1 MVGLVRV
8 LRSGPALLLAPESYL
23 RLVFVLA
30 GAALALA
37 LGIVDFTVL
46 ALMAGSGT
54 PAWLVVLIG
63 IVLVGGPLTVG
74 VIPAVRQVEGVAAQS
89 LLVVQFRDGPPGPA
103 SNWAQR
109 RRTLGWF
116 LLHVFTGAVV
126 AAAVV
131 GLIALSGR
139 WWTIPAVAATLL
151 GILLAGRLLA
161 RLAPALLGPSYGER
175 LERLQA
181 DAARATERTRIA
193 REIHDSVGH
202 ALSLATVQASAAR
215 KLIGRDP
222 AFVEAAL
229 ETIETTTRRAVA
241 DLDHVLG
248 LLRDDTQRPA
258 ATTPAP
264 DLGSLDELL
273 TAAQTAGLMVVPA
286 VSGELSRLPL
296 LVSREA
302 YRIVQEGLTN
312 ALKYSTDATATLKLS
327 LGAGTLD
334 IQLANPASQ
343 RRATRTGRGLRG
355 IDERATTLGGTTT
368 SGVHDGR
375 WTLSVVIPAWEV

>member
-1 MVGLVRV
+1 MP
-8 LRSGPALLLAPESYL
+8 RSRPALLLAPETYL
-23 RLVFVLA
+23 RVVFVLV

-46 ALMAGSGT
+46 ALVAGAGT
-54 PAWLVVLIG
+54 PAWLVALIG
-63 IVLVGGPLTVG
+63 IVLIGGPLMAG

-89 LLVVQFRDGPPGPA
+89 LLAVQFRDGPPGPA
-103 SNWAQR
+103 AGWEQR
-109 RRTLGWF
+109 RRTLAWF
-116 LLHVFTGAVV
+116 LLHLLTGALVV
-126 AAAVV
+126 AAVV
-131 GLIALSGR
+131 GLIALSGG

-161 RLAPALLGPSYGER
+161 RLAPVLLGPSYAER
-175 LERLQA
+175 LERLRA

-193 REIHDSVGH
+193 REIHDSIGH

-222 AFVEAAL
+222 AFVESAL

-248 LLRDDTQRPA
+248 LLRDDTQLPEERTA
-258 ATTPAP
+258 AP
-264 DLGSLDELL
+264 DLGSLGGLL
-273 TAAQTAGLMVVPA
+273 AAAQTAGLTVASA

-312 ALKYSTDATATLKLS
+312 ALKYSTDATVTLEVS
-327 LGAGTLD
+327 FGGGTLD
-334 IQLANPASQ
+334 IRLANPAGQ
-343 RRATRTGRGLRG
+343 RRAARTGRGLRG
-355 IDERATTLGGTTT
+355 IGERATTLGGTTT
-368 SGVHDGR
+368 AGARDGR
-375 WTLSVVIPAWEV
+375 WTLCVVIPAWEVQG